1 MFHFVILLI
10 LTSSIQ
16 LKVKASMDYWDDD
29 FDEDKNCAKEELI
42 KKLRRESGG
51 ERCAIKSRGNI
62 RNIRIQRLRRD
73 DVRF

>member
-10 LTSSIQ
+10 LTSSDH

-29 FDEDKNCAKEELI
+29 FDEDKNCEKEELI

-62 RNIRIQRLRRD
+62 RNKRIQRLRRD